1 MEELLGGLTPKAR
14 SLYRETWREF
24 LAGKTEE
31 ARLVRQLDKLEMAIQ
46 AWEYVKESSDPD
58 MTRVFLETAKK
69 HVTDAELLELLRQ
82 VEF

>member
-1 MEELLGGLTPKAR
+1 MRGR
-14 SLYRETWREF
+14 R
-24 LAGKTEE
+24 EE

-58 MTRVFLETAKK
+58 MAREFLETAKK